1 MSGGPR
7 YYVTTSTTLL
17 QLDTSIDENAIVFL
31 SSLKKPGS
39 LITIRDMTGR
49 IHYDPTLPAA
59 SNNIITVSTTQ
70 GVNFLDGGGPSN
82 NIYRIT
88 QPYGFIT
95 VVPKT
100 STLWGIVNT
109 FGFPD
114 GSTAA
119 NIQNLTASSITISNS
134 YLTNAYIASASIST
148 LQINS
153 ITTSTLTLATSFTS
167 LATIS
172 TLSANTAYINDLQ
185 TSSIIASTATI
196 SNSYLTNAY
205 IGSASISTMQINS
218 ITASSLT
225 IATSFTSLASI
236 STLYANTAYMNDLQT
251 SSITASSL
259 TLATSFTSL
268 ATLSTLSAN
277 TAYINVL
284 LSPYIITSSIITEN
298 VSANYII
305 TPIIYN
311 RSLYTSSI
319 LTSTV
324 TASKIGIGKAPSAY
338 TLDVNGTANI
348 ETGLSISQSPLVD
361 GVTTYNLSIPGATNQ
376 RMGNLSLTSI
386 QTSGNVNIGTKANFA
401 TNLWNTSSDT
411 VQRFYFKE
419 NSGTFFGSG
428 DGIYRFQNILQTLD
442 NFIIDN
448 SGNVYARGAYGNIS
462 DSNLKENIIKAR
474 DYTNDLCKLNVVNF
488 NFKDPS
494 GNFIKTSCITKE
506 LGFIAQQVKEVFPSL
521 VETAYAT
528 NEETSDVTSSLVLKT
543 SVLTPMIVTAIQNFK
558 PRIDFL
564 ESSLLTLQS
573 TMNGLL
579 LSRR

>member
-1 MSGGPR
+1 M
-7 YYVTTSTTLL
+7 
-17 QLDTSIDENAIVFL
+17 
-31 SSLKKPGS
+31 
-39 LITIRDMTGR
+39 
-49 IHYDPTLPAA
+49 
-59 SNNIITVSTTQ
+59 
-70 GVNFLDGGGPSN
+70 
-82 NIYRIT
+82 
-88 QPYGFIT
+88 
-95 VVPKT
+95 
-100 STLWGIVNT
+100 
-109 FGFPD
+109 
-114 GSTAA
+114 
-119 NIQNLTASSITISNS
+119 
-134 YLTNAYIASASIST
+134 
-148 LQINS
+148 
-153 ITTSTLTLATSFTS
+153 
-167 LATIS
+167 
-172 TLSANTAYINDLQ
+172 
-185 TSSIIASTATI
+185 
-196 SNSYLTNAY
+196 
-205 IGSASISTMQINS
+205 
-218 ITASSLT
+218 
-225 IATSFTSLASI
+225 
-236 STLYANTAYMNDLQT
+236 
-251 SSITASSL
+251 
-259 TLATSFTSL
+259 
-268 ATLSTLSAN
+268 
-277 TAYINVL
+277 
-284 LSPYIITSSIITEN
+284 
-298 VSANYII
+298 
-305 TPIIYN
+305 
-311 RSLYTSSI
+311 
-319 LTSTV
+319 
-324 TASKIGIGKAPSAY
+324 
-338 TLDVNGTANI
+338 NGTANI